1 VSSQARPSKAERDV
15 RREAELRAAAETEL
29 RGVYARILARTPEH
43 DLAPDLD
50 RISAVTELL
59 GDPQKSFRSV
69 HVTGTN
75 GKSSTARMIERLFRE
90 YSLRTGLYTSPHLSQ
105 VTERICV
112 DGEPLDA
119 ARFVRIYREVEPY
132 TELVDAESAQHDRPA
147 MSFFEVL
154 TAMAFAAFADAPA
167 EVAVVEVGMG
177 GSWDATNVMDADV
190 AVITPISLDHQNY
203 LGADLASIAAE
214 KAGIVKA
221 GSTVILAEQPEG
233 VAEMVLARA
242 AEVGARVLR
251 EGIDF
256 DVAHRDVA
264 VGGQLLTIR
273 GTSGTY
279 QDVYLP
285 LFGGHQARNAAYAL
299 AAAEILLSSGTLE
312 GGLVEAAFSDA
323 RSPGRLELV
332 RRSPAVLVDA
342 AHNAAGAA
350 ALAEALEESFTFD
363 PLIGV
368 VGILT
373 DKDALGILSVLESV
387 LDSVVVTRSASPR
400 AIPVTELGELAREV
414 FGDNRVEIADRLDDA
429 VDAAVTLAEAKGGVT
444 GGVII
449 TGSITLVADARILL
463 KGSADRGV

>member
-1 VSSQARPSKAERDV
+1 VTAKPDPSKAERDAA
-15 RREAELRAAAETEL
+15 REAERQAAAEADL
-29 RGVYARILARTPEH
+29 REVYAKILARAPEH

-50 RISAVTELL
+50 RILSVTELL
-59 GDPQKSFRSV
+59 GDPQNSFRSV

-75 GKSSTARMIERLFRE
+75 GKSSTVRMVERLLRE
-90 YSLRTGLYTSPHLSQ
+90 HSLRTGMFTSPHLSQ

-119 ARFVRIYREVEPY
+119 ARFVQIYREVEPY
-132 TELVDAESAQHDRPA
+132 LVLVDAESAQHDRPE
-147 MSFFEVL
+147 MTFFEAL

-256 DVAHRDVA
+256 GVAHRDVA
-264 VGGQLLTIR
+264 VGGQLLTIQ
-273 GTSGTY
+273 GISGTY

-285 LFGGHQARNAAYAL
+285 LFGEHQARNAAYAL
-299 AAAEILLSSGTLE
+299 VAAEILLGGDTLE
-312 GGLVEAAFSDA
+312 GLLVEAAFADV
-323 RSPGRLELV
+323 RSPGRLELL

-368 VGILT
+368 VGILA
-373 DKDALGILSVLESV
+373 DKDALGILSVLEPI
-387 LDSVVVTRSASPR
+387 LDSVVITRSASPR
-400 AIPVTELGELAREV
+400 AIPAAELGELAREV

-429 VDAAVTLAEAKGGVT
+429 VDVAVTLAEAKGGVT

-463 KGSADRGV
+463 GRR